1 MKRVLLILIFVA
13 FLFSANAQD
22 SLFTQRDSS
31 RVLNEVTVKAYEY
44 GKPVADVPVA
54 IGIIG
59 KKELDRF
66 NNTSFVSAVNT
77 IPGVRMEERSPGSYR
92 LSIRGSTLRSPF
104 GVRNVKVYWNGLPFT
119 DPGGN
124 TYLNL
129 LDFSSV
135 QQMEVIK
142 GPGASLYGA
151 GTGGVVLLKNQNDR
165 FGQNQLQFAASGG
178 SYGLM
183 RYNAGVQT
191 SSANNT
197 MNLQYAHQQA
207 DGYRQQSS
215 MQRDVIQMQG
225 NFRMSERRTLSANIF
240 YADLN
245 YQTPGALTRLQYDQN
260 PQQARPTAGAN
271 LGAIEQHATVYNKT
285 FYSGLS
291 HEYTINAH
299 WSNRTGVYGT
309 FTQFK
314 NPTLRNYERK
324 TEQSFGGRSVTQYTS
339 SHFSL
344 NMGAEFQQGFSPD
357 KTYDNNRGQTGNLQ
371 TDDEI
376 SSTSA
381 LIFAQGEWMVFNDF
395 FLTAG
400 GSYNFFKIDFTHLAG
415 AQGVSATRNFTP
427 VFSPRIAILKKI
439 TPALSVYGSV
449 SQGFSPPTV
458 AELFPSTNIFS
469 TTLNPEKGINYEVGV
484 KGRFFDNT
492 LSFDVAAYDFELKQ
506 AIVSRR
512 DTTLAGDPEFF
523 INAGNTTQKG
533 LEVNIGWSPLL
544 NQQSTIANFRLWTSV
559 TANYYRF
566 REYEKDNVSFSN
578 NRLTGVAPNVF
589 VAGAD
594 LTMQNGLYAAVTFNF
609 TDRIPLDDAN
619 DAFADSYK
627 LVSLRTGYRLSIAS
641 NFPLDFFGGIDN
653 LLDERYSLGNDLNA
667 VGNRFYNAAPPRNFY
682 LGLKSALILKKK
694 S

>member
-1 MKRVLLILIFVA
+1 MKQVLLSAILAA
-13 FLFSANAQD
+13 FLFSAKAQD
-22 SLFTQRDSS
+22 SLLIQRDSS
-31 RVLNEVTVKAYEY
+31 RVLKEVTVKAYEY
-44 GKPVADVPVA
+44 GKPIKDVPVA

-59 KKELDRF
+59 KKELERF
-66 NNTSFVSAVNT
+66 NSTSFVSAVNT

-104 GVRNVKVYWNGLPFT
+104 GVRNVKVYWNDLPFT

-151 GTGGVVLLKNQNDR
+151 GTGGVVLLKNQNDK
-165 FGQNQLQFAASGG
+165 FSQDQLQFAAGGG

-197 MNLQYAHQQA
+197 MNIQYAHQQA
-207 DGYRQQSS
+207 DGYRQQSR
-215 MQRDVIQMQG
+215 MQRDVVQMQG
-225 NFRMSERRTLSANIF
+225 NFRVNEKRTLSANLF
-240 YADLN
+240 YADLY
-245 YQTPGALTRLQYDQN
+245 YQTPGALTKSQYDQN

-271 LGAIEQHATVYNKT
+271 LGAVDQRATVYNKT
-285 FYSGLS
+285 FYGGLS

-324 TEQSFGGRSVTQYTS
+324 AEQSFGGRSVTQYTS
-339 SHFSL
+339 ARFSL
-344 NMGAEFQQGFSPD
+344 NAGAEFQQGFSPD

-381 LIFAQGEWMVFNDF
+381 LVFVQGEWMMFNDF
-395 FLTAG
+395 FVTAG
-400 GSYNFFKIDFTHLAG
+400 GSYNFFKIDFTHLA
-415 AQGVSATRNFTP
+415 APQGISTTRNFVP
-427 VFSPRIAILKKI
+427 VFSPRIAVLKKI
-439 TPALSVYGSV
+439 TPSISVYGSV

-458 AELFPSTNIFS
+458 AELFPSTAIFS
-469 TTLNPEKGINYEVGV
+469 TTLNPEKGTNYEVGV
-484 KGRFFDNT
+484 KGRLFNNAI
-492 LSFDVAAYDFELKQ
+492 SFDIAAYDFELKQ

-512 DTTLAGDPEFF
+512 DTTLAGDPEYFV
-523 INAGNTTQKG
+523 NAGNTTQKG

-544 NQQSTIANFRLWTSV
+544 NQQSAITNFRLWTSV

-566 REYEKDNVSFSN
+566 LNYQKDNVSFSN
-578 NRLTGVAPNVF
+578 NRLTGVAPNIV

-594 LTMQNGLYAAVTFNF
+594 VTLQNGLYASLTFNF

-627 LVSLRTGYRLSIAS
+627 LVSIRAGYRATIGNS
-641 NFPLDFFGGIDN
+641 FPVDFFGGIDN

-667 VGNRFYNAAPPRNFY
+667 VGSRFYNAAPPRNFY
-682 LGLKSALILKKK
+682 IGLKSALVLKKRA
-694 S
+694 